1 LVEWKREGATVESLE
16 IDLVAQTQIP
26 LPCLSVQSSIVSFLI
41 DETAK
46 IDALIEKKERLIEL
60 LQEKRTALI
69 THVVTKG
76 LDPTV
81 PMKDSGIEWLGKIPA
96 LWEVI
101 ALKRRLVSL
110 NDGTHGTFE
119 RVSAG
124 VPLLSAKNVGSNG
137 RLYVSD
143 SESLISESDYE
154 EISRNG
160 YLKLGDL
167 LLTIVGT
174 IGRAAIFD
182 YSEPVAFQRSVAAL
196 RPTTRLSVRFLY
208 YQTQAEFFQYA
219 LIQSSKQSA
228 QGGVYLG
235 NIAELRIVHPSVD
248 EQCAIVAFIDKETA
262 KTDALIAKVCEAI
275 ERLKEFRTALISAAV
290 TGKID
295 IREA

>member
-1 LVEWKREGATVESLE
+1 VSRDPSAPGISTRRFRPYPEYKDSGVEWLGEIPALWCLKRLKRIVKFRGGGTPSKDTLEYWRGDIPWVSPKDMKVSVVVDTEDKITPQAVRESATKLVPSGAVLIVVRSGILVHSIPVALSGREVALNQDLKALLPSSDVLPEYLLYLISGLQKELLVEWKREGATVESLE

-110 NDGTHGTFE
+110 THFRQLG
-119 RVSAG
+119 SHSKI
-124 VPLLSAKNVGSNG
+124 PLSHN
-137 RLYVSD
+137 
-143 SESLISESDYE
+143 
-154 EISRNG
+154 
-160 YLKLGDL
+160 
-167 LLTIVGT
+167 
-174 IGRAAIFD
+174 
-182 YSEPVAFQRSVAAL
+182 Q
-196 RPTTRLSVRFLY
+196 
-208 YQTQAEFFQYA
+208 
-219 LIQSSKQSA
+219 
-228 QGGVYLG
+228 
-235 NIAELRIVHPSVD
+235 
-248 EQCAIVAFIDKETA
+248 
-262 KTDALIAKVCEAI
+262 
-275 ERLKEFRTALISAAV
+275 
-290 TGKID
+290 
-295 IREA
+295 